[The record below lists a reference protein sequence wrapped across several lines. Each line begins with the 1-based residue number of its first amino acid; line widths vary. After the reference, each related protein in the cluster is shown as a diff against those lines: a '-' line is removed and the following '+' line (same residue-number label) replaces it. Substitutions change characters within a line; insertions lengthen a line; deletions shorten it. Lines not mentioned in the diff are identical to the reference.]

1 MFNNFLEKNLVFI
14 FVPEFPRIGIHAFSN
29 CSICQKLH
37 VKYVIRY
44 KVMLTWVFWS
54 QYISHN

>member
-54 QYISHN
+54 QYI

>member
-1 MFNNFLEKNLVFI
+1 MFNNFLEKILVFI
-14 FVPEFPRIGIHAFSN
+14 FVPEFPRIVILFFSN
-29 CSICQKLH
+29 CSIRLKKH

-54 QYISHN
+54 QYI